1 MLIIKSDDEAILDL
15 HYNTSLN
22 LIVFEGSGL
31 LRCDAALLG
40 RRFQTFQSD
49 FSAVY
54 SKGTQNIVYQHL
66 QAVQLSAIHL
76 RHEYLFRQICHSPN
90 N

>member
-1 MLIIKSDDEAILDL
+1 MKADRLIIKSVDEATLDL

-22 LIVFEGSGL
+22 SIVLEGSGL
-31 LRCDAALLG
+31 LGCDAASLG

-54 SKGTQNIVYQHL
+54 SKETQNIWYQHL
-66 QAVQLSAIHL
+66 QAVQLSAGHL
-76 RHEYLFRQICHSPN
+76 
-90 N
+90 